1 MSDSSATPGP
11 APSTRAAKLAQQVE
25 KQDRQNGGAI
35 GAVVEQ
41 IEIDNER
48 LEQAIAKKERL
59 LQQLHRLNADILLHQ
74 GGSWAMP
81 SGPPATRTG
90 AT

>member
-11 APSTRAAKLAQQVE
+11 ALSTRAAKLAQQVE
-25 KQDRQNGGAI
+25 KQDRQNGDAI

-48 LEQAIAKKERL
+48 LEQAIAKKEGL
-59 LQQLHRLNADILLHQ
+59 LQQLHLSLIHI
-74 GGSWAMP
+74 
-81 SGPPATRTG
+81 
-90 AT
+90 